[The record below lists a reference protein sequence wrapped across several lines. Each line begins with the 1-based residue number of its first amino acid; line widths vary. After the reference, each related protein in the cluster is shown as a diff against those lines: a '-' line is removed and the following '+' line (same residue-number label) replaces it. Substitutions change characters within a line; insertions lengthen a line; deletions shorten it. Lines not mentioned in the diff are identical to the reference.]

1 MGVVSWRWAL
11 PTPAPSPW
19 FLPPHCRC
27 RPGRGRSW
35 GSARPPSPPSSP
47 TASAGATATCGSP
60 SPRDATSDVSC
71 PPGLLWAPVPLLQW
85 PLAQESSSPFLFLG
99 NFIQP
104 SSLLVKW
111 GSGARWGSRVSF
123 VILEAGFSLE
133 SGWRTELLLDSG
145 LRLTRD
151 LPRARD
157 SFSRPPNSLR
167 SAQCRTWHGA
177 RRAL

>member
-111 GSGARWGSRVSF
+111 GSGKVGIKSEFCDPGSWVLLGIR
-123 VILEAGFSLE
+123 LENRIAVGFKIE
-133 SGWRTELLLDSG
+133 ADPGPTTGSG
-145 LRLTRD
+145 LF
-151 LPRARD
+151 LPP
-157 SFSRPPNSLR
+157 S
-167 SAQCRTWHGA
+167 
-177 RRAL
+177 